1 MSDPVLLLGDCL
13 DKMAGI
19 EDGSVDMVL
28 ADPPYGTTACKWD
41 SIIPLEPM
49 WEQLKRVIKSNGAIV
64 MTASQPFTTTLI
76 ASNMK
81 MFKYCM
87 VWDKGRT
94 MEPQLANIR
103 PMKCHE
109 DIVVF
114 CDGRTTYNPQKTKL
128 DKPDKRKASGRKN
141 NRLDGTGQNI
151 LCSVNSKDKV
161 YRDRFPLSIHRC
173 GNANQKEKTHP
184 TQKPVALMEYLIKT
198 YTNEGETVLDFTMG
212 SGTTGVACVNTG
224 RRFIGIERDDKY
236 FQIALDRINAAKL
249 ERGQP

>member
-13 DKMAGI
+13 DRMSDI
-19 EDGSVDMVL
+19 PEGSVDMVL

-41 SIIPLEPM
+41 AVIPLEPM
-49 WEQLKRVIKSNGAIV
+49 WAQVRRVLKKNGAAV
-64 MTASQPFTTTLI
+64 FTASQPFTSALVM
-76 ASNMK
+76 SNPK
-81 MFKYCM
+81 MFKYCW
-87 VWDKGRT
+87 VWDKISPTGH
-94 MEPQLANIR
+94 LNAKKR
-103 PMKCHE
+103 PMKRFE
-109 DIVVF
+109 DVVVF
-114 CDGRTTYNPQKTKL
+114 CDGAAPYNPQGLVWNPRKKSRSSKTKGSECYGGHG
-128 DKPDKRKASGRKN
+128 DTNIATWQGYPTERIEIKN
-141 NRLDGTGQNI
+141 ENGL
-151 LCSVNSKDKV
+151 
-161 YRDRFPLSIHRC
+161 
-173 GNANQKEKTHP
+173 HP

>member
-1 MSDPVLLLGDCL
+1 MNDPVLLLGDCL
-13 DKMAGI
+13 DRMSDI

-41 SIIPLEPM
+41 AVIPLEPM
-49 WEQLKRVIKSNGAIV
+49 WQHLKRVIKPNGAIV
-64 MTASQPFTTTLI
+64 MTASQPFTSFLI
-76 ASNMK
+76 LSNPS
-81 MFKYCM
+81 MFKHEW
-87 VWDKGRT
+87 VWRKEKAGNFAVAKFCPLKVHENVVVFCKGRT
-94 MEPQLANIR
+94 NYYPI
-103 PMKCHE
+103 
-109 DIVVF
+109 
-114 CDGRTTYNPQKTKL
+114 KTPR
-128 DKPDKRKASGRKN
+128 DKPIMRGESTRKGVDKNSNSSTPFGKHTRK
-141 NRLDGTGQNI
+141 LFT
-151 LCSVNSKDKV
+151 
-161 YRDRFPLSIHRC
+161 DRFPQSILTFGTVR
-173 GNANQKEKTHP
+173 KTLHP